1 MSRNKPGRAERRIR
15 RRNYGRQRRDPILIV
30 CEGATTEPTYLGQLA
45 KFLGLE
51 EGRDIIIEHG
61 GSSPATVYKHARE
74 LYEDEKRKLGNPK
87 PYRKVFC
94 VFDKDQHAKY
104 EEALDQIQRASPQNM
119 FNAITS
125 VPCFEYWLLLHF
137 RYTTAAYTKT
147 GRTSAC
153 QNLIKDLRTHF
164 HGYGKN
170 MPATRYAAE
179 LMPKLE
185 QAVEWSKRASQ
196 QAENSGTDNPSTR
209 MHELVDCLKRMKEE
223 RTSSE

>member
-1 MSRNKPGRAERRIR
+1 MSRSKPRRAERRLR
-15 RRNYGRQRRDPILIV
+15 RRKCYRQRRDPILIV
-30 CEGATTEPTYLGQLA
+30 CEGTTTEPTYLRQLA

-61 GSSPATVYKHARE
+61 GSSPTNVYKHARE
-74 LYEDEKRKLGNPK
+74 LYEDEKRRLGNPK

-104 EEALDQIQRASPQNM
+104 EETLDQIQRASPQNM
-119 FNAITS
+119 FDAITS

-153 QNLIKDLRTHF
+153 QNLIRDLRAYF
-164 HGYGKN
+164 HNYSKN
-170 MPATRYAAE
+170 IPATRYDAE
-179 LMPKLE
+179 LIPKLK
-185 QAVEWSKRASQ
+185 QAVERGKRASR
-196 QAENSGTDNPSTR
+196 QAEDSGTDNPSTR

-223 RTSSE
+223 QTGGE